1 MVTIEQAANALGLTP
16 RQVYRRISSAR
27 SLLAPYIRRGQNGA
41 LLLDGGAIEILRRAE
56 DLRKAGVTIEEALRQ
71 VAEEMSESEGR
82 KSERAVGDPPE
93 SNFWKLLLQE
103 KDARIAELRAQVE
116 RLTEENVWLR
126 ERLKE
131 LQRLALPAPRRR
143 WWAWFVRRGT
153 TTP

>member
-82 KSERAVGDPPE
+82 KPRRAVGDPLE

-103 KDARIAELRAQVE
+103 KDARIEELQAQVE
-116 RLTEENVWLR
+116 RLAEENAWLR
-126 ERLKE
+126 ERLEE
-131 LQRLALPAPRRR
+131 LQRLALPKPKRR
-143 WWAWFVRRGT
+143 WWWPWKGLGQAE
-153 TTP
+153 